1 MGRLLAAL
9 VKTILT
15 VVIAAGCVIASFYF
29 AYLILVL
36 LLMGIVGFIAWKFF
50 NRKEKIDWFR
60 YEDYD

>member
-1 MGRLLAAL
+1 MGRILAAI

-36 LLMGIVGFIAWKFF
+36 LLMGIVGIIAWKFF
-50 NRKEKIDWFR
+50 SRKPKTDWFK
-60 YEDYD
+60 YEDY